1 MAENDTC
8 GKTIQPTADQI
19 KAALRLCAVAEPA
32 GDYPCKQCY
41 LYPLSRD
48 GYMSTG
54 ETCFEHLVLDTCQ
67 LIDGLNDFDK
77 TQSKILLA
85 RCQSLQAQLA
95 ESQRRERAAVR
106 ELNGIL
112 GQIDEDEYLR
122 KAFCVH
128 PGNEDCPSEKENG
141 YVDVDDCV
149 GCPLFENSWHGQE
162 AGR

>member
-85 RCQSLQAQLA
+85 RCQSLQAQLT
-95 ESQRRERAAVR
+95 ESQRRERAAVEDLEWLMLR
-106 ELNGIL
+106 GDSADCCIFCRYDHTHDGPCA
-112 GQIDEDEYLR
+112 GQSTKCEPKWRGPQDG
-122 KAFCVH
+122 K
-128 PGNEDCPSEKENG
+128 G
-141 YVDVDDCV
+141 
-149 GCPLFENSWHGQE
+149 E
-162 AGR
+162 AE